1 VIRNAAIPVYF
12 GIRIASAIFL
22 LKLSTLFLNIQGFA
36 DFTQFLAFSAL
47 LNMAVVGGAQ
57 NGLIRQ
63 AAAASESELSD
74 VHGAG
79 LAVWAIA
86 VPILG
91 IPTLLLSREISQVL
105 TGDTAFWKEI
115 VGLTLLSLAAGP
127 GQVCWSILS
136 GRKLVGQSLGAQS
149 LGMVAGTAGAAY
161 FIVRG
166 SYTTAA
172 LAFAAGPLVGS
183 VAALPFVARLPLKW
197 RPTSK
202 GLGQLLGY
210 SMAIAA
216 TLGFT
221 ALVLFGLRSVYRDH
235 FGATQLGYWLAANRI
250 SDMSTQFVGLFML
263 QSFVPQLA
271 TASTRQERR
280 RLIAR
285 YGGIS
290 AVLMG
295 TALLLFLGAS
305 GPLVRLF
312 LSAAYVP
319 AVPGIRLYMT
329 GDFLR
334 VWASLAMFTAFASGK
349 PARYAAIEM
358 STMALMA
365 VLTLALIAAGEDFAP
380 QIAYAAAYGMT
391 ALIIGIGP
399 LLRSFQATRA
409 SLAT

>member
-1 VIRNAAIPVYF
+1 MIRGASIPIYF
-12 GIRIASAIFL
+12 GIRITSAILL
-22 LKLSTLFLNIQGFA
+22 LKLSTLFLNVQGFA
-36 DFTQFLAFSAL
+36 DLTQFLAFSAL

-63 AAAASESELSD
+63 AAAATEVELSD

-91 IPTLLLSREISQVL
+91 IPAILLSPQISQLL
-105 TGDTAFWKEI
+105 TGGDEFWKEI
-115 VGLTLLSLAAGP
+115 IGLTLLSLAAGP

-136 GRKLVGQSLGAQS
+136 GRKLIAESLGAQL
-149 LGMVAGTAGAAY
+149 LGVIAGTAAAAF

-166 SYTTAA
+166 SFTAA
-172 LAFAAGPLVGS
+172 ALGFAAGPLVGS
-183 VAALPFVARLPLKW
+183 LAALPFIVRLRLKW
-197 RPTSK
+197 RPTRR
-202 GLGQLLGY
+202 GLGPLLGY
-210 SMAIAA
+210 SMAITS

-221 ALVLFGLRSVYRDH
+221 ALVLFALRSVYRDQ
-235 FGATQLGYWLAANRI
+235 FGTTQLGYWLAANRI

-263 QSFVPQLA
+263 QAFVPQLA
-271 TASTRQERR
+271 TAASRQERQ
-280 RLIAR
+280 RLITR
-285 YGGIS
+285 YGAIG

-295 TALLLFLGAS
+295 TALLVFVVAS
-305 GPLVRLF
+305 DPLVHLF

-319 AVPGIRLYMT
+319 AIPGIRLYMT

-358 STMALMA
+358 STTALMA
-365 VLTLALIAAGEDFAP
+365 ALTLILIASGEVFAP
-380 QIAYAAAYGMT
+380 QIAYAAAYGTT
-391 ALIIGIGP
+391 ALIVGIGP
-399 LLRSFQATRA
+399 LLRSLRARRTSVAT
-409 SLAT
+409 